1 MAYSV
6 PILMIERI
14 QQVKY
19 KLYYIAKLGNP
30 MSHGWSRLE
39 VSWRSW
45 LYSAYREITKK
56 TQKDTMHVQ
65 QYDHHWQ
72 REKST

>member
-1 MAYSV
+1 MAYSD

-19 KLYYIAKLGNP
+19 KLCYIANLGNP

-39 VSWRSW
+39 VTWRSF
-45 LYSAYREITKK
+45 
-56 TQKDTMHVQ
+56 D
-65 QYDHHWQ
+65 
-72 REKST
+72 